1 MGVCMQLT
9 IEVTSNCQ
17 AQCPGCIRK
26 NVINPT
32 TGEIGYTKGVPK
44 NVNMSLEVHNRL
56 IDEAYEDGLTW
67 VSYDGGF
74 GDSPL
79 HPDFLDMIRHV
90 SEKPNIQIV
99 AISTNGSYKPPEF
112 WYELGKIL
120 HKNKP
125 NNKEYD
131 PYDNNKYESG
141 HLVFFDL
148 DGVDNETQNKYRV
161 KTDFDTI
168 IRNAKAYI
176 AGGGYAVWKMI
187 PFDFNE
193 ELEARGIELAREHGF
208 QEFRRTRV
216 HRVEQ
221 QATLMALAEKQGVA
235 VEELNDGELDRAD
248 PEDRER
254 LAHKPET
261 QALIQDIK
269 IDPKKSVHENMAI
282 AKEEAGITCN
292 WANQETGENVKG
304 GNYQVSHDGS
314 VWRCCWH
321 NSAYQFRTRMNSGD
335 RDGWE
340 RFIRFY
346 DDNWNNINT
355 NSWNEIITHD
365 FFTKDLQ
372 ESFSNKYDDDINPKL
387 KVCTHRCSNLNIP
400 ESERFC

>member
-1 MGVCMQLT
+1 MQLT

-44 NVNMSLEVHNRL
+44 NVNMTLEAHNRL
-56 IDEAYEDGLTW
+56 IDEAYEKGLTW

-90 SEKPNIQIV
+90 SKKPDIQII
-99 AISTNGSYKPPEF
+99 AISTNGSYQTEEF
-112 WYELGKIL
+112 WFELGKIL
-120 HKNKP
+120 KENQP
-125 NNKEYD
+125 NDPEYSGD
-131 PYDNNKYESG
+131 LPRMESG

-148 DGVDNETQNKYRV
+148 DGVDNKTQNKYRV
-161 KTDFDTI
+161 KTNFNTI

-193 ELEARGIELAREHGF
+193 ELEERGMELAREHGF

-221 QATLMALAEKQGVA
+221 QATLMALAEKQGQ
-235 VEELNDGELDRAD
+235 ELKTLNDGEIDRAD
-248 PEDRER
+248 PDDIKENIER
-254 LAHKPET
+254 AQT
-261 QALIQDIK
+261 LIQDIE
-269 IDPKKSVHENMAI
+269 IDPEKSPRQNMEA
-282 AKEEAGITCN
+282 AKEKAGIVCK
-292 WANQETGENVKG
+292 WATDTPG

-321 NSAYQFRTRMNSGD
+321 NSAYQFRTRLNTGD

-340 RFIRFY
+340 RITQFY
-346 DDNWNNINT
+346 DDGWNNIYKH
-355 NSWNEIITHD
+355 SFQDIITHP
-365 FFTKDLQ
+365 FFVEDLY
-372 ESFSNKYDDDINPKL
+372 ESFDNDYDDPINPKL
-387 KVCTHRCSNLNIP
+387 KVCTNRCSNLNIP

>member
-1 MGVCMQLT
+1 MQLT

-26 NVINPT
+26 NVLNPT
-32 TGEIGYTKGVPK
+32 TGEYGHTKGVPK
-44 NVNMSLEVHNRL
+44 NVNMSLEAHNRL

-79 HPDFLDMIRHV
+79 HPDFLEMIRHV
-90 SEKPNIQIV
+90 ASKDKMQII
-99 AISTNGSYKPPEF
+99 AISTNGSYQTEKF
-112 WYELGKIL
+112 WFELGKIL
-120 HKNKP
+120 SEGQPHDP
-125 NNKEYD
+125 NFFGEGD
-131 PYDNNKYESG
+131 RMERG
-141 HLVFFDL
+141 HLVFWDL

-161 KTDFDTI
+161 KTNFDRI

-193 ELEARGIELAREHGF
+193 ELEERGMELAKEHGF
-208 QEFRRTRV
+208 AEFRRTRV

-221 QATLMALAEKQGVA
+221 QATLMALAEKMG
-235 VEELNDGELDRAD
+235 EKIGDLNDGELDRAD
-248 PEDRER
+248 PEDIRENID
-254 LAHKPET
+254 KKET
-261 QALIQDIK
+261 QALIQNIH
-269 IDPKKSVHENMAI
+269 IEPTMSVRENMNA
-282 AKEEAGITCN
+282 AKEKAGITCK
-292 WANQETGENVKG
+292 WAEDND

-321 NSAYQFRTRMNSGD
+321 NSAYQFRTRLNSGD

-340 RFIRFY
+340 RFIQFY
-346 DDNWNNINT
+346 DDDWNNINS
-355 NSWNEIITHD
+355 NSWQEIITHP
-365 FFTKDLQ
+365 FFTTDLY
-372 ESFSNKYDDDINPKL
+372 ESFNNSYDDEVNPKL
-387 KVCTHRCSNLNIP
+387 KVCTNRCSNLNIP